1 MFVGAVLGVSLSA
14 TRAGV
19 VVLDGVGADACTVI
33 RDAVAVSASQLDA
46 VAAAVARAA
55 RTAADQGCPVRAI
68 GLTSTTDADS
78 FGWDL
83 EALLVEA
90 GIAEIEIF
98 EPTDATAALADV
110 VALSTRAQSA
120 TVSLI
125 TEDQTLAVL
134 ADGDDG
140 THRTVA
146 CMHHDDDAA
155 LGSLD
160 KLVADWLSGPVF
172 VMIPHDLAAQ
182 GFPDRLERAI
192 APRAISLIDAELG
205 LARGVA
211 LAAGNSALGGDVVAD
226 GANTP
231 VRQRLHRPDA
241 MLVGAVAVTLLVA
254 AVTVGLAHGVLFGNE
269 PQTPSSVGVA
279 AARNDAQPSHDVA
292 TPPSAVAP
300 VSAPEPV
307 TAAVAAPPVWAVPAP
322 VATQNAAPE
331 EAQLRKMTEPI
342 AESVPGP
349 DAPPVGVVPPA
360 PVEEPA
366 PSPLQDAITFVEQT
380 LGIDFDNDG
389 RIGGRAATP
398 APDQA
403 P

>member
-1 MFVGAVLGVSLSA
+1 MFVGAVLGVSLSS

-55 RTAADQGCPVRAI
+55 RTAADQGCPVQAI

-90 GIAEIEIF
+90 GIAEIEMF
-98 EPTDATAALADV
+98 EPTDAMAALADV
-110 VALSTRAQSA
+110 VAASTRAQSA

-125 TEDQTLAVL
+125 TGDQTLAVL

-211 LAAGNSALGGDVVAD
+211 LAAGNSAFGGDMVDD
-226 GANTP
+226 GVSVPA
-231 VRQRLHRPDA
+231 RQRFHRSEV
-241 MLVGAVAVTLLVA
+241 MLVAAVAVTLLVV
-254 AVTVGLAHGVLFGNE
+254 AVTVGLARGVLSGDE
-269 PQTPSSVGVA
+269 PQAPSSVSVA
-279 AARNDAQPSHDVA
+279 ADRNETQPSPDVA
-292 TPPSAVAP
+292 TPPSAVVSP

-307 TAAVAAPPVWAVPAP
+307 EAVVAAPAAP
-322 VATQNAAPE
+322 QPAAPE
-331 EAQLRKMTEPI
+331 EAQLRKMTEPL
-342 AESVPGP
+342 AESAPGP
-349 DAPPVGVVPPA
+349 AEPPAGVAPPA
-360 PVEEPA
+360 PLEEPA

-380 LGIDFDNDG
+380 LGIDVDNDG

>member
-1 MFVGAVLGVSLSA
+1 MGAVLGVSLSS

-33 RDAVAVSASQLDA
+33 RDAVAVSASELDA

-55 RTAADQGCPVRAI
+55 RTATEQGCPVQAI

-90 GIAEIEIF
+90 GIAEIEMF

-110 VALSTRAQSA
+110 VAASTRAQNA

-125 TEDQTLAVL
+125 TGDQTLAVL
-134 ADGDDG
+134 ADGDHG

-211 LAAGNSALGGDVVAD
+211 LAAGNSAFGADVVAE
-226 GANTP
+226 GVSLPA
-231 VRQRLHRPDA
+231 RQRFRRSEV
-241 MLVGAVAVTLLVA
+241 MLVTAVAVTLLVV
-254 AVTVGLAHGVLFGNE
+254 AVTVGLARGVLSGNE
-269 PQTPSSVGVA
+269 PQEPSSVSVA
-279 AARNDAQPSHDVA
+279 EVRNEAQPSHDVA
-292 TPPSAVAP
+292 TPPSVVEP
-300 VSAPEPV
+300 VSAPEPA
-307 TAAVAAPPVWAVPAP
+307 TAAVAAPPVWAPAP
-322 VATQNAAPE
+322 VATQNAAPD
-331 EAQLRKMTEPI
+331 EAQLRKMTEPL
-342 AESVPGP
+342 AETVPGP
-349 DAPPVGVVPPA
+349 AAPPVGVAPPA

-389 RIGGRAATP
+389 RIGGRPTAP